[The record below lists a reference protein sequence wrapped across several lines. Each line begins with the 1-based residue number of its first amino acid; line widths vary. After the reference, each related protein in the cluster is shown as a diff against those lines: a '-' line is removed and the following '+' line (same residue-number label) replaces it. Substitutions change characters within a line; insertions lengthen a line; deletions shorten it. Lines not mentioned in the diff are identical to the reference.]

1 MFSAAKMGDV
11 TSDGGAICTG
21 SCDVFINNI
30 PASKLGAGATS
41 TLVGLTA
48 LVTGSGTVFIN
59 NCPATRCSD
68 KTGCGSVIV
77 TGSPNVFIGN

>member
-1 MFSAAKMGDV
+1 MGDV

-30 PASKLGAGATS
+30 PASKLGSGATS
-41 TLVGLTA
+41 TLVGMTA

-68 KTGCGSVIV
+68 KTGVARLLSLGR
-77 TGSPNVFIGN
+77 PMYL